1 MTEETLPTP
10 ADERDMTFIEHLDEL
25 RRALVISLVAVI
37 LGAGLGFYFYDPL
50 LNALMQ
56 QVPYVSFIFVSP
68 AEAFV
73 ATLRVAI
80 LFGLFT
86 GFPIILR
93 EVFWFVGP
101 ALSRR
106 QQLLTIPIM
115 IAGYILFLAG
125 VALSYW
131 VLLPV
136 GARFLIGFAPSNIKP
151 MISIG
156 EYVGFSSVLLFGTG
170 LIFEV
175 PIVLLFLNIVGIVKR
190 QQLATGRRYAYFGSF
205 VVSAIITPSVDIF
218 TQSLLAGA
226 LIVLFELSLF
236 LMRFIEWGRP
246 AEVD

>member
-1 MTEETLPTP
+1 MHETDLTP
-10 ADERDMTFIEHLDEL
+10 AHDERDMTFVEHLGEL
-25 RRALVISLVAVI
+25 RRALVISLLAVI
-37 LGAGLGFYFYDPL
+37 VGAGLGLYFYDPL
-50 LNALMQ
+50 LAALMQ
-56 QVPYVSFIFVSP
+56 QVPYVNFIFVSP

-93 EVFWFVGP
+93 ELFWFVGP

-106 QQLLTIPIM
+106 QQLLTIPVM
-115 IAGYILFLAG
+115 IAGYGLFLAG

-136 GARFLIGFAPSNIKP
+136 GAKFLIGFAPSNIKP

-156 EYVGFSSVLLFGTG
+156 EYVGFASVLLFGTG

-175 PIVLLFLNIVGIVKR
+175 PIVLLFLNILGIVSR
-190 QQLATGRRYAYFGSF
+190 QQLATSRRYAYFGSF
-205 VVSAIITPSVDIF
+205 VVSAIITPSVDVF

-226 LIVLFELSLF
+226 LIVLFELSLL
-236 LMRFIEWGRP
+236 LMRFVEWGRP
-246 AEVD
+246 KDD